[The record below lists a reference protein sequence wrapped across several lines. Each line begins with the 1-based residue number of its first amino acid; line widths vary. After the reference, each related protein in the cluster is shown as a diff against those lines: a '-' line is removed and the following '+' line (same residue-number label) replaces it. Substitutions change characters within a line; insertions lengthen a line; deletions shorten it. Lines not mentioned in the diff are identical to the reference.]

1 MKQTFALIVILTLF
15 LQPLSV
21 VAQGISEQC
30 APITASNYE
39 YCCINPGIVGNA
51 NECFIFSTTTPQ
63 CTSITAS
70 NYQQC
75 CVNPG
80 TQGNPTQCFIFSSK
94 NPTGTNPGT
103 TTPSTTASP
112 GRYSPSIT
120 IGSSSGSFGG
130 VRFAG
135 VGSAL
140 LGCSG
145 GDALVSKGIGAAQN
159 LLAKG
164 VKTGVKAVASFFGL
178 GGLADEV
185 LEPEEQ
191 KVKEE
196 GLRNKENCLDKVAYV
211 LAQQA
216 LSQMTTK
223 TLNWVNTGF
232 DGNPL
237 YVRDINSYLKS
248 VRNQELV
255 NYFQQVQGSDPI
267 FGSALRSIITQQVTG
282 KGGVNERICIEYST
296 SSKCIRYGTTAGFGG
311 SSMNTPQARAYND
324 FLGDFTKGG
333 WSALLNTS
341 NNPLSALFSATN
353 NLGTTLGTQQQNI
366 QNELNQ
372 GNGFLNMRKCVEYA
386 SQGQVGSGNGAGL
399 SNEPACL
406 RYETITPGSIIAQQV
421 GTVTGSP
428 VRQAELADEFN
439 EALGSFFD
447 SLLNK
452 LFSKDSGLAGLK
464 GGAMTSLGATNLG
477 NNVIF
482 DSNGNA
488 LSIGGVR
495 AFDLPEF
502 STGVN
507 ATFDISRPQQVRAVL
522 QSQYNFRNSSLDTV
536 IAAARVLPLIGKLDY
551 CLPGPNPLWQEGV
564 TDNFESMVGAVK
576 FVGTGNFDAVIVPFG
591 ITDKVR
597 GTKRTV
603 TSRSGMFELLGL
615 DAGQEPYYG
624 KGFRFNTEPSDA
636 EIKDYFREVLQL
648 LAREIASTYTP
659 ITIANAFAST
669 GSASEQTYNRGV
681 ATTAYRTASTLVP
694 YAQNVNELVNSYSQ
708 STATVESNIA
718 ELEAI
723 HAEVLQ
729 IVKVAKARYIQARAA
744 AGTPVNMQC
753 INNAYT
759 IDERPVTGQPRQE
772 SDTPSQLLIDMEA
785 ANNYFNGTL

>member
-1 MKQTFALIVILTLF
+1 MKQTFSIILILALF
-15 LQPLSV
+15 LQPLTV
-21 VAQGISEQC
+21 AAQGISEQC
-30 APITASNYE
+30 VPVAAGNYQ
-39 YCCINPGIVGNA
+39 YCCVDPGIVGTPD
-51 NECFIFSTTTPQ
+51 ECFIFSVTNPAATTPPQTTTP
-63 CTSITAS
+63 I
-70 NYQQC
+70 
-75 CVNPG
+75 G
-80 TQGNPTQCFIFSSK
+80 QGM
-94 NPTGTNPGT
+94 
-103 TTPSTTASP
+103 

-120 IGSSSGSFGG
+120 IGSSTGAFGG
-130 VRFAG
+130 VRFSG

-145 GDALVSKGIGAAQN
+145 GDALVSKGIGAAQK
-159 LLAKG
+159 LLKNGISSGLKLIPGIGGSLSDGFKSIADG
-164 VKTGVKAVASFFGL
+164 GEQPVK
-178 GGLADEV
+178 DES
-185 LEPEEQ
+185 
-191 KVKEE
+191 
-196 GLRNKENCLDKVAYV
+196 LRQKENCLDKAAYA

-248 VRNQELV
+248 VRNQELT
-255 NYFQQVQGSDPI
+255 NYFREVQGSNPI
-267 FGSALRSIITQQVTG
+267 FGNALRSIITQQVTG
-282 KGGVNERICIEYST
+282 KGGVNERICIEYSNQGQVG
-296 SSKCIRYGTTAGFGG
+296 SGNGVGLNGQPKCIRYGTTVGFGG

-333 WSALLNTS
+333 WSALLNTN

-353 NLGTTLGTQQQNI
+353 NLSTTLGTQKQNI

-372 GNGFLNMRKCVEYA
+372 GNGFLNMRKCVEYS
-386 SQGQVGSGNGAGL
+386 SQGQVGSDNGTGL
-399 SNEPACL
+399 SNEPVCL
-406 RYETITPGSIIAQQV
+406 RYETITPGSVIAQQV
-421 GTVTGSP
+421 GTITGSP
-428 VRQAELADEFN
+428 VHQAELADEFN

-464 GGAMTSLGATNLG
+464 GGTMAGLGATNIG

-482 DSNGNA
+482 DINGNPF
-488 LSIGGVR
+488 STGGVR

-507 ATFDISRPQQVRAVL
+507 AKFDISRPQQIRAVL
-522 QSQYNFRNSSLDTV
+522 QAQYNFRNSSLDTV

-564 TDNFESMVGAVK
+564 MDNFDSMLSAVK
-576 FVGTGNFDAVIVPFG
+576 FVGTGNFDAVIVPFS
-591 ITDKVR
+591 ITDKITR
-597 GTKRTV
+597 QKKTV
-603 TSRSGMFELLGL
+603 TSRSGAFELLGL

-624 KGFRFNTEPSDA
+624 KGFRFNSEPSDA
-636 EIKDYFREVLQL
+636 EINDYFRSVLQL
-648 LAREIASTYTP
+648 LAREITTNYTQTS
-659 ITIANAFAST
+659 ITNAFAST
-669 GSASEQTYNRGV
+669 GSASDQTYNRGV

-694 YAQNVNELVNSYSQ
+694 YAQNVTELVNNY
-708 STATVESNIA
+708 TRNIATVESNIA

-729 IVKVAKARYIQARAA
+729 IVKIAKARYIQKRASTE
-744 AGTPVNMQC
+744 TPVNMQC

-759 IDERPVTGQPRQE
+759 IDESIVAGQPRQE
-772 SDTPSQLLIDMEA
+772 SDTTSQLLIDMEA